1 MQNQLENSKV
11 ATFHAQTKSKELQEQ
26 CITSQQELKTIKV
39 TLDEREQDF
48 RLNNDRVRAKNKEIK
63 DLNSR
68 VAEKQEEL

>member
-1 MQNQLENSKV
+1 MHNQLENSKL
-11 ATFHAQTKSKELQEQ
+11 ATFHSQTKSKELQEQ

>member
-1 MQNQLENSKV
+1 MHNQLENSKL
-11 ATFHAQTKSKELQEQ
+11 ATFHSQTKSKELQEQ

-68 VAEKQEEL
+68 VAAKQEEL